1 MSVNQQQK
9 RAMKRLM
16 QDYDEIQREPVENV
30 SAAPLEENVFEWH
43 CNFKHDDII
52 YHLLLLF
59 TDKYP
64 YESPSAEFVPVGFQ
78 YNSGATKQGKK
89 GTKVCLNIFSD
100 FADIHT
106 EWKDEKSFGWSPG
119 YTVQTILLNVVAFL
133 AETQSGSSWWC
144 TNSNDHNLKLSKSF
158 SCKDCGHN
166 YKKPFPPINAGKP
179 ELPLKKQD
187 SKKGKKVAP
196 KEDSSKE
203 VIIDYMSKEQFSLAV
218 PKSDEDLFGYGLI
231 VSGPTHRPS
240 LTTPCEFLKQE
251 SFTSMNKAMGCVK
264 SVMKE
269 DVKFFLPMYIHPPHG
284 DKIKQTFENS
294 LVQVAGILKSCNPKK
309 TPIEEIV
316 IRVIPN
322 LMSATVVEFSKGT
335 QHTSDNSLNGYFSLH
350 RLLLWALEIYP
361 NLQKLID
368 DRLKEFIENEDK
380 RTKKACPHI
389 GEWLMLLAAS
399 SKFRWQDAAMAYMS
413 ESWRR
418 HVMWYVKDDA
428 KLGFLDTDKDYR
440 IKQTFERTAV
450 SRKLLAFQVLFLD
463 IAMPKDK
470 TRTDLIK
477 RYDTNL
483 GFPTADMVKVMKES
497 IEKLKNVKTYKDWFD
512 VLKVKPLSE
521 QEIYDKLLDSV
532 NYSLKTDGY
541 RWTFW
546 KNAGGWMEVLKRYP
560 IEKKPKAEKDKAS
573 TSKGKPTKE
582 DETSKKGKG
591 QGKKSK
597 EEDIEEPKPKGRGKK
612 AKADDMEIEEPKLKG
627 RGKKAKAEDMEIE
640 ELKPKGRGKKAK
652 VEDVEIEEPKVKGR
666 GRKAKTEDM
675 EIEEPK
681 QKQKFRGKKA
691 KEELM
696 EVKEPTTPVK
706 GRGKR
711 KAEDSP
717 AIGRKAKKAR

>member
-30 SAAPLEENVFEWH
+30 SAAPLDENVFEWH

-59 TDKYP
+59 TDNYP

-106 EWKDEKSFGWSPG
+106 EWKDEKSVGWSPG

-144 TNSNDHNLKLSKSF
+144 TNANIHNLQLSESF

-187 SKKGKKVAP
+187 SKKTKKVAP
-196 KEDSSKE
+196 KADSSKE
-203 VIIDYMSKEQFSLAV
+203 VIIDYMSKEQFSLAP
-218 PKSDEDLFGYGLI
+218 PKSDDDLFGYGLI
-231 VSGPTHRPS
+231 VSGPKHRPS

-284 DKIKQTFENS
+284 DKIKQTFENA

-350 RLLLWALEIYP
+350 RLLLWALETYP

-368 DRLKEFIENEDK
+368 DRLKEFIDNEDR

-399 SKFRWQDAAMAYMS
+399 SKYRWQDAAMAYMS

-470 TRTDLIK
+470 TRADLIK

-483 GFPTADMVKVMKES
+483 GFPTAEMVKAMKDS
-497 IEKLKNVKTYKDWFD
+497 IDKLKNVKTYKDWFD

-521 QEIYDKLLDSV
+521 QGVYDKLLDSV

-573 TSKGKPTKE
+573 TPKGKPIKE
-582 DETSKKGKG
+582 DETAKKG

-597 EEDIEEPKPKGRGKK
+597 KEDIEEPK
-612 AKADDMEIEEPKLKG
+612 AKG

-640 ELKPKGRGKKAK
+640 APKPKGRGKKAK
-652 VEDVEIEEPKVKGR
+652 VEDVEIVEPKAKGRKRKANTDDMEVEAPKPKGR
-666 GRKAKTEDM
+666 GKKANVEDV

-681 QKQKFRGKKA
+681 PKGRGKKA
-691 KEELM
+691 KVELM
-696 EVKEPTTPVK
+696 EVKESTTPVR

>member
-1 MSVNQQQK
+1 
-9 RAMKRLM
+9 MKRLM

-30 SAAPLEENVFEWH
+30 SAAPLDENVFEWH

-59 TDKYP
+59 TDNYP

-106 EWKDEKSFGWSPG
+106 EWKDEKSVGWSPG

-133 AETQSGSSWWC
+133 AETQSG
-144 TNSNDHNLKLSKSF
+144 
-158 SCKDCGHN
+158 
-166 YKKPFPPINAGKP
+166 KP
-179 ELPLKKQD
+179 ELSLKKQD
-187 SKKGKKVAP
+187 SKKTKKVAP
-196 KEDSSKE
+196 KADSSKE
-203 VIIDYMSKEQFSLAV
+203 VIIDYMSKEQFSLAP
-218 PKSDEDLFGYGLI
+218 PKSDDDLFGYGLI
-231 VSGPTHRPS
+231 VSGPKHRPS

-350 RLLLWALEIYP
+350 RLLLWALETYP

-368 DRLKEFIENEDK
+368 DRLKEFIDNEDR

-399 SKFRWQDAAMAYMS
+399 SKYRWQDAAMAYMS

-470 TRTDLIK
+470 TRADLIK

-483 GFPTADMVKVMKES
+483 GFPTAEMVKAMKDS
-497 IEKLKNVKTYKDWFD
+497 IDKLKNVKTYKDWFD

-521 QEIYDKLLDSV
+521 QGVYDKLLDSV

-573 TSKGKPTKE
+573 TPKGKPIKE
-582 DETSKKGKG
+582 DETSKKG

-597 EEDIEEPKPKGRGKK
+597 KEDIEEPKAKGRGKKAKVEDVEIVEPKAKGRKRKANTDDMEIEAPKPKGRGKKAFVEDVEIEEPKPKGRGKK
-612 AKADDMEIEEPKLKG
+612 AK
-627 RGKKAKAEDMEIE
+627 
-640 ELKPKGRGKKAK
+640 
-652 VEDVEIEEPKVKGR
+652 V
-666 GRKAKTEDM
+666 
-675 EIEEPK
+675 
-681 QKQKFRGKKA
+681 
-691 KEELM
+691 ELM
-696 EVKEPTTPVK
+696 EVKEPTTPVR